1 MSNAANLKPVFIP
14 AHPVEN
20 PARRKMLVA
29 ATTGATAV
37 GAGFLAVPFL
47 KSWLPSER
55 AKAVGAPVEVDI
67 TKLEAGAMQTVLWQ
81 GKVVY
86 VLRRTDDMLATLPQV
101 GGDLRD
107 PESKESIQPEYAQN
121 EWRAERK
128 DVLVMLGIC
137 THLGCAPKLQSRA
150 EGREV
155 RGDATWEGGFFC
167 PCHGSKFD
175 YAGRVYK
182 RRACP
187 DQPDHPAVQL
197 QKRQPRRRRRQ
208 QRRSIKWPAIRTK
221 PPA

>member
-14 AHPVEN
+14 AQPVEN
-20 PARRKMLVA
+20 PARRKRLVA

-67 TKLEAGAMQTVLWQ
+67 TKLEAGAMLTVLWQ

-86 VLRRTDDMLATLPQV
+86 LLRRTDEMLATLPQV

-107 PESKESIQPEYAQN
+107 PESKESLQPEYAQN
-121 EWRAERK
+121 EWRSERK

-182 RRACP
+182 GV
-187 DQPDHPAVQL
+187 PAPTNL
-197 QKRQPRRRRRQ
+197 
-208 QRRSIKWPAIRTK
+208 SI
-221 PPA
+221 PPYNFKNDNLVVVGASSEGGQNG